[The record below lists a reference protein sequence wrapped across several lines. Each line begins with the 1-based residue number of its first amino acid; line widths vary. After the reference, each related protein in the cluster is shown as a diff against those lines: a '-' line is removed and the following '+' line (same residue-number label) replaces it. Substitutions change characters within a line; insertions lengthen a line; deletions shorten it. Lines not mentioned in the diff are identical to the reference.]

1 MKRYEIEVYKKN
13 PQIVLKDLEFIFPAK
28 KIEVEFSKLYLIET
42 DIEID
47 KIKKSIN
54 LLFCDPV
61 VERYRI
67 KSIKNN
73 YHTGRKISSK
83 KRADRWEIKVYYHP
97 EVTDPAGETIIKAL
111 SDINV
116 YVKSVVTGKRYILKS
131 KNLKYS
137 EVELI
142 TRRLLANYIVEN
154 AYISPQK

>member
-1 MKRYEIEVYKKN
+1 MKKYEIEIYRKN

-28 KIEVEFSKLYLIET
+28 KIDVEFSKLYLIEC
-42 DIEID
+42 DIGID

-61 VERYRI
+61 VEKYRI

-73 YHTGRKISSK
+73 YNPARKISAEK
-83 KRADRWEIKVYYHP
+83 KSDKWEIKVYYHP
-97 EVTDPAGETIIKAL
+97 EVTDPGSETIIKAL
-111 SDINV
+111 KDINIPV
-116 YVKSVVTGKRYILKS
+116 QNVATGKRYILKS
-131 KNLKYS
+131 RNLKYK

-154 AYISPQK
+154 AYIRPA